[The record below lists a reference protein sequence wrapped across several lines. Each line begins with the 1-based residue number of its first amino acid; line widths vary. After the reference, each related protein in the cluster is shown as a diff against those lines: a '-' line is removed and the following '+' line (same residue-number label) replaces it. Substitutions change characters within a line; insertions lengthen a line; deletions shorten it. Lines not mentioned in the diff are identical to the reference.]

1 MTMTVPVSVHRSR
14 NGQLVSPSSA
24 PQMHPRVI
32 LEADLAGHLM
42 GVKEAA
48 QFGDHFDMAWLA
60 CSGGVGAGEQATF
73 EPVEIKALPIGKGV
87 RGMGAA
93 EELTERCGVD
103 VFMAE
108 MPVPEPTSAMTDCG
122 VSAASS
128 CSSVMISCG

>member
-1 MTMTVPVSVHRSR
+1 MIPAEHY
-14 NGQLVSPSSA
+14 
-24 PQMHPRVI
+24 
-32 LEADLAGHLM
+32 
-42 GVKEAA
+42 
-48 QFGDHFDMAWLA
+48 W
-60 CSGGVGAGEQATF
+60 
-73 EPVEIKALPIGKGV
+73 

-108 MPVPEPTSAMTDCG
+108 MPVPEPISAMTDCG